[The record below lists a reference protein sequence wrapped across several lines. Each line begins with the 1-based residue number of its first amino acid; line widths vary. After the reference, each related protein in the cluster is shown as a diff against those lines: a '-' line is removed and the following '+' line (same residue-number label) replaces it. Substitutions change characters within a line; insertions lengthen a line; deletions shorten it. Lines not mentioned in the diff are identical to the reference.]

1 MLVVGVLVVGLRYV
15 AHAASLW
22 SMVCVAVTGVSGLI
36 GQHVLPLLDA
46 DPDVDR
52 IVGLDVRE
60 PARRARHFEFHRV
73 DLAGTELKPLLDG
86 VDVVVHLASLSD
98 SIPDE
103 ALMTRVNI
111 EATRR
116 LLDAAAA
123 AGVGRVVRVST
134 TAVYGAWPNNP
145 VPLTE
150 DAPLRPNP
158 GFLPAVHAAEVE
170 RMLTEWRDEH
180 PGVVVTVLRLAPVMG
195 AALEP
200 RHLPARLV
208 AGRPALRIRG
218 AAPPV
223 QVAHVDDVA
232 TAVAFSVHAP
242 LSGAYNVAC
251 DSWLAP
257 EAALE
262 LMPRRFV
269 PALPAWLVTRL
280 LRRAW
285 SLGVGDVPHTVVP
298 YLVHPWVVANDRLRA
313 AGWSPAH
320 TNEDAI
326 LETGDAVASHR
337 GAFAAAAGSAGV
349 GLAIGVALW
358 RARRRRSIAG

>member
-1 MLVVGVLVVGLRYV
+1 
-15 AHAASLW
+15 
-22 SMVCVAVTGVSGLI
+22 MVCVALTGVSGLI
-36 GQHVLPLLDA
+36 GQRVLPLLDA
-46 DPDVDR
+46 DPNIDR

-60 PARRARHFEFHRV
+60 PARRTRRFEFHRV
-73 DLAGTELKPLLDG
+73 DLASTELKPLLDG
-86 VDVVVHLASLSD
+86 VDVIVHLASLSEA
-98 SIPDE
+98 IPDE
-103 ALMTRVNI
+103 ALMTRVNVD
-111 EATRR
+111 ATRR

-123 AGVGRVVRVST
+123 AGIQRIVRVST

-150 DAPLRPNP
+150 DAALRPNP
-158 GFLPAVHAAEVE
+158 GFLPAVHAAEIE
-170 RMLTEWRDEH
+170 RMLGEWREDH
-180 PGVVVTVLRLAPVMG
+180 PGAVVTVLRLAPVMG
-195 AALEP
+195 AVLEP

-232 TAVAFSVHAP
+232 AAVALAVRTP
-242 LSGAYNVAC
+242 MSGAYNVAC

-262 LMPRRFV
+262 LMPRRYV
-269 PALPAWLVTRL
+269 PALPVRVITAL

-285 SLGVGDVPHTVVP
+285 SLGIGDVPPTVVP

-313 AGWSPAH
+313 VGWTPSH

-326 LETGDAVASHR
+326 LETSDAVTSHR
-337 GAFAAAAGSAGV
+337 GMFAAAGATGA
-349 GLAIGVALW
+349 GVALAAAAW
-358 RARRRRSIAG
+358 RVRRRRSGPR

>member
-1 MLVVGVLVVGLRYV
+1 
-15 AHAASLW
+15 
-22 SMVCVAVTGVSGLI
+22 MVCVALTGVSGLI

-46 DPDVDR
+46 DPNIDR

-60 PARRARHFEFHRV
+60 PARRTRRFEFHRV
-73 DLAGTELKPLLDG
+73 DLASTELKPLLDG
-86 VDVVVHLASLSD
+86 VDVIVHLASLSEA
-98 SIPDE
+98 IPDE
-103 ALMTRVNI
+103 ALMTRVNVD
-111 EATRR
+111 ATRR

-123 AGVGRVVRVST
+123 AGIQRIVRVST

-150 DAPLRPNP
+150 DAALRPNP
-158 GFLPAVHAAEVE
+158 GFLPALHAAEIE
-170 RMLTEWRDEH
+170 RMLGEWREEH
-180 PGVVVTVLRLAPVMG
+180 PGAVVTVLRLAPVMG
-195 AALEP
+195 AVLEP

-223 QVAHVDDVA
+223 QVAHVDDA
-232 TAVAFSVHAP
+232 AAAVALAVRTP
-242 LSGAYNVAC
+242 MPGAYNVAC

-262 LMPRRFV
+262 LMPRRFL
-269 PALPAWLVTRL
+269 PALPARVITTL

-285 SLGVGDVPHTVVP
+285 SLGIGDVPPTVVP

-313 AGWSPAH
+313 VGWTPSH

-326 LETGDAVASHR
+326 LETSDAVTSHR
-337 GAFAAAAGSAGV
+337 GVFATAGATGAGLALAAAV
-349 GLAIGVALW
+349 W
-358 RARRRRSIAG
+358 RVRRHRSGAR

>member
-1 MLVVGVLVVGLRYV
+1 ME
-15 AHAASLW
+15 
-22 SMVCVAVTGVSGLI
+22 MVSVAVTGVSGLI

-46 DPDVDR
+46 DPTIDR

-60 PARRARHFEFHRV
+60 PSRRARRFEFHRV
-73 DLAGTELKPLLDG
+73 DLASTELKPLLDG
-86 VDVVVHLASLSD
+86 IDVVVHLASLSD

-103 ALMTRVNI
+103 ALMARVNI
-111 EATRR
+111 DGTRR

-123 AGVGRVVRVST
+123 AGVQRVVRVST

-158 GFLPAVHAAEVE
+158 EFLPAVHAAEVE
-170 RMLTEWRDEH
+170 RMLGEWRDEH
-180 PGVVVTVLRLAPVMG
+180 PGVSVTVLRLAPVMG
-195 AALEP
+195 AVLAP

-208 AGRPALRIRG
+208 AGRPSLRIRG

-223 QVAHVDDVA
+223 QVLHVDDA
-232 TAVAFSVHAP
+232 ASAVALAVRTP
-242 LSGAYNVAC
+242 MSGAYNVAC

-269 PALPAWLVTRL
+269 PALPARAVAWS

-285 SLGVGDVPHTVVP
+285 SVGIGDVPPSVLP

-313 AGWSPAH
+313 AGWVPSH
-320 TNEDAI
+320 INEDAI
-326 LETGDAVASHR
+326 LETSDAVTSHR
-337 GAFAAAAGSAGV
+337 WMFVAAGGAGV
-349 GLAIGVALW
+349 AIAAGGAAW
-358 RARRRRSIAG
+358 QMRRRGRR

>member
-1 MLVVGVLVVGLRYV
+1 
-15 AHAASLW
+15 
-22 SMVCVAVTGVSGLI
+22 MVCVALTGVSGLI

-46 DPDVDR
+46 DPGVDR

-73 DLAGTELKPLLDG
+73 DLASTELKPLLEG

-103 ALMTRVNI
+103 ALMTRVNVD
-111 EATRR
+111 ATRR
-116 LLDAAAA
+116 LLEAAAA
-123 AGVGRVVRVST
+123 AGVQRVVRVST

-170 RMLTEWRDEH
+170 RMLGEWRDEH
-180 PGVVVTVLRLAPVMG
+180 PGAVVTVLRLAPVMG

-218 AAPPV
+218 SAPPV
-223 QVAHVDDVA
+223 QVAHVDDA
-232 TAVAFSVHAP
+232 AAAVALAVRTP
-242 LSGAYNVAC
+242 LSGAYNVAS
-251 DSWLAP
+251 DSWIAP
-257 EAALE
+257 EVALE
-262 LMPRRFV
+262 LMPRRFI
-269 PALPAWLVTRL
+269 PALPGRVVTSL
-280 LRRAW
+280 LRRGW
-285 SLGVGDVPHTVVP
+285 SLGIGDVPPTVVP

-313 AGWSPAH
+313 VGWTPSH

-326 LETGDAVASHR
+326 LETSDAMTSHR
-337 GAFAAAAGSAGV
+337 GLYVSAGAAGA
-349 GLAIGVALW
+349 GLALGAALW
-358 RARRRRSIAG
+358 RIRRRRTDAA